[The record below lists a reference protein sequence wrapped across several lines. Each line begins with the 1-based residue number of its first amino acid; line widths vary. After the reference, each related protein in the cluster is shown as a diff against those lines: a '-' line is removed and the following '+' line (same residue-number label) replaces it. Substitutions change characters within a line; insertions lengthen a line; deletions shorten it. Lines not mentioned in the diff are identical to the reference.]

1 MSGSSQA
8 EGVALGFRVKT
19 GRAVAVVLV
28 GPLASPRVAVRQDLV
43 LYDEAVPDSFQPY
56 HAGLEL
62 APRQA
67 EATVRRLSEVV
78 RKVSMTVVELLIDE
92 LNAAGMDP
100 CSAGIVV
107 RSLVDPST
115 IRNPHM
121 HAHAAEGR
129 LFFESVVAGLERTD
143 MKAAVHAE
151 TDLHEHAAKVLRAT
165 EGSLDRDVVAMGM
178 AFGKPWR
185 LEEKAAALA
194 AWVALSG
201 R

>member
-1 MSGSSQA
+1 MEGSSQV

-28 GPLASPRVAVRQDLV
+28 GPVASPRVAVRQELV

-62 APRQA
+62 EPRQA
-67 EATVRRLSEVV
+67 EAIVGRLSEIV
-78 RKVSMTVVELLIDE
+78 RRVSMIVVGQLIDE
-92 LNAAGMDP
+92 LDRAGMDQRG
-100 CSAGIVV
+100 AGIVV
-107 RSLVDPST
+107 RSLLDPAT
-115 IRNPHM
+115 ITNPHM

-129 LFFESVVAGLERTD
+129 LFFEAVADCLERRD
-143 MKAAVHAE
+143 LKPAIHAE
-151 TDLHEHAAKVLRAT
+151 KDLYEHAAKALRAT
-165 EGSLDRDVVAMGM
+165 GAGSSDVVADGQ

>member
-1 MSGSSQA
+1 VGGSSQA

-19 GRAVAVVLV
+19 GRAVAIVLA
-28 GPLASPRVAVRQDLV
+28 GPAKAPRVIARHELA
-43 LYDEAVPDSFQPY
+43 LSDEDVPDSFQPF

-62 APRQA
+62 PPRRAA
-67 EATVRRLSEVV
+67 ETVRRLSEIV
-78 RKVSMTVVELLIDE
+78 RNVSADAVQELVGGLRW
-92 LNAAGMDP
+92 AGLDP
-100 CSAGIVV
+100 HAAGIVAG
-107 RSLVDPST
+107 SLVDPAT
-115 IRNPHM
+115 IKNPHM

-129 LFFESVVAGLERTD
+129 LFFEAVAAGLERCALPT
-143 MKAAVHAE
+143 KVHAE
-151 TDLHEHAAKVLRAT
+151 KDLYENAAKALRAT
-165 EGSLDRDVVAMGM
+165 EGTLDRAVVAMGK

>member
-1 MSGSSQA
+1 VASSRQA

-19 GRAVAVVLV
+19 GRAVAIVLV
-28 GPLASPRVAVRQDLV
+28 GPVNAPKVVARQDLV

-62 APRQA
+62 APQQA
-67 EATVRRLSEVV
+67 ETTVRQLSEIV
-78 RKVSMTVVELLIDE
+78 RKASLAAVGQLIDD
-92 LNAAGMDP
+92 LSQAGVDP
-100 CSAGIVV
+100 RAAGIVV
-107 RSLVDPST
+107 GSLVDPSS
-115 IRNPHM
+115 IKNPHM

-129 LFFESVVAGLERTD
+129 LFFESVAAGLERRD
-143 MKAAVHAE
+143 LKALVHVE
-151 TDLHEHAAKVLRAT
+151 KDLHESAAKALRMTQGA
-165 EGSLDRDVVAMGM
+165 LDRAVVAMGK

-201 R
+201 Q

>member
-1 MSGSSQA
+1 MAGSSQA
-8 EGVALGFRVKT
+8 EGVTLGFRVKT
-19 GRAVAVVLV
+19 GRAVAVVLA
-28 GPLASPRVAVRQDLV
+28 GPVKAPRVAARHELV

-62 APRQA
+62 SPKRA
-67 EATVRRLSEVV
+67 EATVRRLSEIVLKASSAAV
-78 RKVSMTVVELLIDE
+78 QELIDK
-92 LNAAGMDP
+92 LRRDGFDP
-100 CSAGIVV
+100 RASGIVV
-107 RSLVDPST
+107 GSLVDPAT
-115 IRNPHM
+115 IKNAHM

-129 LFFESVVAGLERTD
+129 LFFEAVAAGLERCD
-143 MKAAVHAE
+143 LPVAVHAE
-151 TDLHEHAAKVLRAT
+151 NDIHASAAKALQAT
-165 EGSLDRDVVAMGM
+165 EGSLDRAVVAMGK

>member
-1 MSGSSQA
+1 VGSPA
-8 EGVALGFRVKT
+8 EVVALGFRVRT

-28 GPLASPRVAVRQDLV
+28 GPLASPRVAARHDLV

-67 EATVRRLSEVV
+67 EATVRRLSEIV
-78 RKVSMTVVELLIDE
+78 RKASLAAVGQLIDE
-92 LNAAGMDP
+92 LSRAGMVP
-100 CSAGIVV
+100 RAAGIVAG
-107 RSLVDPST
+107 SLVDPST
-115 IRNPHM
+115 VKNPHM

-129 LFFESVVAGLERTD
+129 LFFESVAAALERRGLPPS
-143 MKAAVHAE
+143 VHAE
-151 TDLHEHAAKVLRAT
+151 KDVYVDAAKALRAT
-165 EGSLDRDVVAMGM
+165 EGALDRAVVAMGK

-185 LEEKAAALA
+185 LEEKTAALA

>member
-1 MSGSSQA
+1 
-8 EGVALGFRVKT
+8 VAARH
-19 GRAVAVVLV
+19 
-28 GPLASPRVAVRQDLV
+28 DLV

-67 EATVRRLSEVV
+67 EATVRRLSEIV
-78 RKVSMTVVELLIDE
+78 RKVSMTVVGKLIDE
-92 LNAAGMDP
+92 LSRAGMDP
-100 CSAGIVV
+100 RSAGIVV
-107 RSLVDPST
+107 ASLVDPGT
-115 IRNPHM
+115 IKNPHM

-129 LFFESVVAGLERTD
+129 LFFEAVAAGLERRDLTPL
-143 MKAAVHAE
+143 VHAE
-151 TDLHEHAAKVLRAT
+151 KDLHEHAAKALRAT
-165 EGSLDRDVVAMGM
+165 EGALDRAVVAMGK